1 MAENR
6 ILPLGFIDRVTEDGA
21 VMWLTT
27 PSESSKLRLETEVTL
42 TSRSVGQPDAVAA
55 ARGIITAIGYVTAT
69 FETVETQRATT
80 WPENENVLRKGLPV
94 YEAIPGTFI
103 PDPDRTLTREQEESL
118 GRLAARYRARSPRRS
133 PRTAVPRRRPP
144 RNGRHPDT

>member
-1 MAENR
+1 MAKNR

-27 PSESSKLRLETEVTL
+27 PSESPKLRLETAVTL
-42 TSRSVGQPDAVAA
+42 TRRSIRQPNAA
-55 ARGIITAIGYVTAT
+55 ATARGIITAVGYATAT
-69 FETVETQRATT
+69 FRTVETQRATN
-80 WPENENVLRKGLPV
+80 WPEDENILRKGLPV

-103 PDPDRTLTREQEESL
+103 PDPARTLTKEQEESL
-118 GRLAARYRARSPRRS
+118 RRLTNRYREITRYNP
-133 PRTAVPRRRPP
+133 PDTVPRRRPQ

>member
-6 ILPLGFIDRVTEDGA
+6 ILPLGFIDRLTEDGA

-27 PSESSKLRLETEVTL
+27 PSESINLRLDTAVTL
-42 TSRSVGQPDAVAA
+42 TSRSARQPDAIAT
-55 ARGIITAIGYVTAT
+55 ARGTITAVGYVTAT
-69 FETVETQRATT
+69 FKTVETQRATI
-80 WPENENVLRKGLPV
+80 WPESESVLRKGIPV

-103 PDPDRTLTREQEESL
+103 PDPARTLTKEQEESL
-118 GRLAARYRARSPRRS
+118 GRLAARYREITRRN
-133 PRTAVPRRRPP
+133 PPTAVPRRRPP

>member
-6 ILPLGFIDRVTEDGA
+6 ILPLGFIDRVTDAGA

-27 PSESSKLRLETEVTL
+27 PSESSKLRLKTAVTL

-103 PDPDRTLTREQEESL
+103 PDPDRTLTKEQEESL
-118 GRLAARYRARSPRRS
+118 GRLAARYREITRRS

-144 RNGRHPDT
+144 KNGRHPDT